1 MIPINNYYTCVQM
14 TPAEASKQ
22 PSRKKIP
29 PQAVICPPP
38 PKDIGDILHEFEHTH
53 QPRNENLLKEEL
65 TAQNYQRKFH
75 QLLCREEDE
84 HERILIEK

>member
-1 MIPINNYYTCVQM
+1 M

-29 PQAVICPPP
+29 LQPVVRPPP
-38 PKDIGDILHEFEHTH
+38 PKDIGDILHRFKHDN
-53 QPRNENLLKEEL
+53 QPRDEKLLKENL
-65 TAQNYQRKFH
+65 TVKNYKKKFH